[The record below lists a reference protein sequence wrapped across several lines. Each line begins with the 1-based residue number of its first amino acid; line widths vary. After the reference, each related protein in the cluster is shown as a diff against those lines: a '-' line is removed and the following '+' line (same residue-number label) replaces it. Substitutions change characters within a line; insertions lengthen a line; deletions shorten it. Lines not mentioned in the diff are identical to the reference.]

1 MTRTT
6 NARLAGFTFLF
17 YIAAGIF
24 AMSLF
29 PGGNGITE
37 RFAGIARDLTNVR
50 ISIILSLTTCFAA
63 ITLGVTLHALT
74 REQDPDLAMFAL
86 ICRAGEGIIGGV
98 SLLGTLA
105 LVWLATA
112 SGAGAPDPD
121 TAGAI
126 GATLLKI
133 DAWTTSVSAIF
144 FSVGSALFCWLFLR
158 ARSIPLWLAWLGF
171 VSSVLLVALLPAQLF
186 GGLGSVVG
194 WLVWMPMLVFELV
207 LSVWLI
213 TKGVAAPSRSAV
225 DLRPL

>member
-17 YIAAGIF
+17 YIAAGIL

-29 PGGNGITE
+29 PGGNGISE
-37 RFAGIARDLTNVR
+37 RFASIAGDLTNVR

-98 SLLGTLA
+98 GLLGTLA

-126 GATLLKI
+126 GTILLKV
-133 DAWTTSVSAIF
+133 DSWTTSISAIF
-144 FSVGSALFCWLFLR
+144 FTVGSAIFSYLFLR
-158 ARSIPLWLAWLGF
+158 ARTIPLWLAWLG
-171 VSSVLLVALLPAQLF
+171 VASSVLLVALLPAQIF
-186 GGLGSVVG
+186 GGLGSIVG

-213 TKGVAAPSRSAV
+213 TKGVAAPA
-225 DLRPL
+225 RPGG